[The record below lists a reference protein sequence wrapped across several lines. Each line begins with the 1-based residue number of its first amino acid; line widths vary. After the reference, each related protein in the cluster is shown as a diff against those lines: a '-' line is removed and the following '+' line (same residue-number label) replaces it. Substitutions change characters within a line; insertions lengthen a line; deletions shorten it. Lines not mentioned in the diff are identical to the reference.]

1 MKHRLI
7 VLLATL
13 CVGAFLIGCAG
24 TPTATPAPTSAP
36 APTAPRPANP
46 ELILATTTSTQ
57 DSGLL
62 DALIPLFEKQT
73 GYVVKPIAV
82 GSGQAMA
89 MGERGEAD
97 VLLVHSPDAELK
109 FMAAGHGFNRRLV
122 MHNDFIIIGPS
133 GDPAKI
139 KGTTAAIEALK
150 RIAAAQA
157 LFISRGDNSG
167 TDALEKKLWGQAG
180 GVPKGKAWYQET
192 GQGMGATLGIAD
204 EKNGYT
210 ISDRATYLARK
221 QGLGLEIL
229 VEKDRPLLN
238 IYHVIQVTPAKS
250 SRINAAGAQ
259 AFSDF
264 MVAAATQKLIGEF
277 GVDKFGAPLFFPD
290 AGKNEEE
297 LGQ

>member
-1 MKHRLI
+1 MQSRLI
-7 VLLATL
+7 AMLVVLP
-13 CVGAFLIGCAG
+13 FLIGCAG
-24 TPTATPAPTSAP
+24 TPTATPAPTT
-36 APTAPRPANP
+36 APTPTPPKPANP
-46 ELILATTTSTQ
+46 EVILATTTSTQ

-62 DALIPLFEKQT
+62 DVLIPLFEKQT

-109 FMAAGHGFNRRLV
+109 FMAAGHGINRRLV
-122 MHNDFIIIGPS
+122 MHNDFIIIGPP
-133 GDPAKI
+133 GDSAKI
-139 KGTTAAIEALK
+139 KGTPSAIAALK
-150 RIAAAQA
+150 KIAAAQA

-180 GVPKGKAWYQET
+180 GVPKGQTWYQET

-210 ISDRATYLARK
+210 LSDRGTYLARK
-221 QGLGLEIL
+221 QRLRLEIL

-238 IYHVIQVTPAKS
+238 IYHVIQVNPTKSAK
-250 SRINAAGAQ
+250 INAAGAQ

-264 MVAAATQKLIGEF
+264 MVAAATQQVIGKF

-290 AGKNEEE
+290 AGKKEEE